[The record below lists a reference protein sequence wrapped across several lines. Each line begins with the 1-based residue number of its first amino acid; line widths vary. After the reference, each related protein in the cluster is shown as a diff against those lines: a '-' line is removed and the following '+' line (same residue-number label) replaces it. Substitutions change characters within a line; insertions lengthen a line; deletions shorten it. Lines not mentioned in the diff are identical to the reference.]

1 MDGHAHQGG
10 SLSSWKLRLRGCGS
24 QLGACR
30 ADVAGRRYV
39 AGETVW
45 IAVLGGL
52 GGTVRSRIGANSST
66 LGSLF
71 ASRIMVQES
80 QEWQRGVLENGR
92 E

>member
-1 MDGHAHQGG
+1 M
-10 SLSSWKLRLRGCGS
+10 
-24 QLGACR
+24 
-30 ADVAGRRYV
+30 
-39 AGETVW
+39 
-45 IAVLGGL
+45 AVLGGL